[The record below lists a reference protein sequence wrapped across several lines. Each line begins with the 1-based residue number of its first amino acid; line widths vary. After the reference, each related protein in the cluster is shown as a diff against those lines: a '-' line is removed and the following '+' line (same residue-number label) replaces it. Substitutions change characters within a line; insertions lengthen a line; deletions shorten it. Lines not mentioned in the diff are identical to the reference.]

1 MDQTIN
7 NNTLDKI
14 NYVNFG
20 DIDLPIPLSVTLYS
34 YQKQKEIHDYLLE
47 MDNHHRKAYLI
58 AYNHLGTSFNIL
70 KSNGFK
76 EWKNKND

>member
-1 MDQTIN
+1 MDQTIS
-7 NNTLDKI
+7 NNTLDKV
-14 NYVNFG
+14 NYINFG

-47 MDNHHRKAYLI
+47 MDSHHKKAYLI

>member
-14 NYVNFG
+14 NYVDFG

-58 AYNHLGTSFNIL
+58 AYNHLGTSFYRTLIIHKL
-70 KSNGFK
+70 K
-76 EWKNKND
+76 